1 MTKAS
6 PERLEGEALET
17 PATMTADEAMSRYA
31 QGEASAFE
39 IVYDAVAPRL
49 QGYLRRHLREASRVD
64 DIVQQTFLQMH
75 CARGTFICGAE
86 VLPWAFAIARR
97 LMIDTVRKTSREECR
112 DLSNDEERHAA
123 VMASVVATG
132 EEVVAAR
139 EAGKRISDAYEQM
152 SEAQRAAF
160 ELVKADGLS
169 HAQAASIL
177 GTTVTGVKL
186 RAHRAY
192 LALRAALT
200 DSPGSKHKRKERR

>member
-1 MTKAS
+1 M
-6 PERLEGEALET
+6 EGEVLEP
-17 PATMTADEAMSRYA
+17 PAMTADEAMSRYA
-31 QGEASAFE
+31 QGQASAFE

-49 QGYLRRHLREASRVD
+49 AAYLRRHVREPSRVE

-75 CARGTFICGAE
+75 CARGTFINGAE

-97 LMIDTVRKTSREECR
+97 LMIDTARKNGREQCH
-112 DLSNDEERHAA
+112 DLSNDEGRHAA
-123 VMASVVATG
+123 VMASVVANG
-132 EEVVAAR
+132 EEVVVAR
-139 EAGKRISDAYEQM
+139 ETGQRISDAFDRM
-152 SEAQRAAF
+152 SEPQRAAF

-200 DSPGSKHKRKERR
+200 ESSGSIHKRKERR